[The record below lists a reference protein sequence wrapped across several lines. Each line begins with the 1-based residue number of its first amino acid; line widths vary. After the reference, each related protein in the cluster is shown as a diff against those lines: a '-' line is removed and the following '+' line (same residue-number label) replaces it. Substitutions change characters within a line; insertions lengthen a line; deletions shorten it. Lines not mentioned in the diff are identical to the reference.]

1 MTRTLYWVCICC
13 GIWACWHNSWA
24 QNSGALV
31 PLEQVMSARIPR
43 QYTIADVEVKGAHF
57 FDKNLVLSLAH
68 LNIGKKI
75 TLPGGS
81 EISKGISNL
90 WRQRI
95 FENVQVYLL
104 KVEERSVFLR
114 IDVQE
119 KPRLSRII
127 YKGVR
132 KGEQE
137 ELNPK
142 FSGYKSKIFTSQTQR
157 NVHEQLRKFYGE
169 KGFLNPSITL
179 ETRPDSVYNNSVILV
194 IKLDRGNKNKIE
206 NIEFFNNHAL
216 SNYELRLSFSE
227 TKVLPRLSLFSDSR
241 RFIYGKLKR
250 NSFVNFIKQGV
261 FLSPSRTLKFIDPYF
276 RWNIFA
282 GAKFNQAKYQQ
293 DKEKLIETYN
303 SIGYRDAR
311 ISKDTVYLNAKK
323 RLNIEVKVDE
333 GRKYYFGDISFHGN
347 TKYSD
352 SVLRMIL
359 GIKKGDVYDMNLLY
373 SKIGKR
379 QTPEGGEDIG
389 SLYLDDGYLFFRADP
404 IEKRIYGDTIDYE
417 IRIVEGPQATIKNV
431 NIVGN
436 EKTKDFV
443 IRRELRT
450 FPGDKFS
457 RSALIRSQRELANLK
472 FFNPEKIGIV
482 PTPNMEDGTV
492 DITYSVEEKSADQLE
507 LAAGYSQLIG
517 FTGTAGITFNNF
529 AIRDIFKRQA
539 WKPIPAGDGEQLS
552 LRVQSN
558 GPSYV
563 SGSLG
568 FVEPWIGNKRRITLS
583 VNGAYTFYGS
593 LFDPR
598 TGQVN
603 FNNTGFSNMRIFSSG
618 VALGKQVKWPDDY
631 FTISAGV
638 NFVQYYLKN
647 YALFPQFSN
656 GVSTNINLKLSI
668 SRVSI
673 DQALFPHSGS
683 SINFTAQYTP
693 PYSAFSSV
701 GQINPFSFI
710 EYQKYKLFM
719 DWYIPITKPL
729 GVDKNRQLILKLSA
743 KYGYITHY
751 KANVPLSPF
760 ERFQLGDEGL
770 FNQGNFLG
778 FDIIAQRGYYVYD
791 NSNPKINPQQQA
803 TTNFFSLF
811 NKYVAELRYPITTN
825 PSATIFGMAYFEAA
839 NGWHSFKDYNP
850 LNLRRS
856 VGVGVRFFLPALGM
870 LGFDYALG
878 IDRIQTGRPLGD
890 AFRFHFIL
898 GFEPD

>member
-1 MTRTLYWVCICC
+1 
-13 GIWACWHNSWA
+13 
-24 QNSGALV
+24 
-31 PLEQVMSARIPR
+31 MSARIPR

-114 IDVQE
+114 IEVQE

-157 NVHEQLRKFYGE
+157 NIHEQLRKFYGE

-194 IKLDRGNKNKIE
+194 IKLDRGSKNKIE
-206 NIEFFNNHAL
+206 NIEFFNNQAL
-216 SNYELRLSFSE
+216 SSYELRASFSE

-241 RFIYGKLKR
+241 RFLYGKLKR
-250 NSFVNFIKQGV
+250 NSFVNFIKQGI

-303 SIGYRDAR
+303 SVGYRDAR
-311 ISKDTVYLNAKK
+311 IAKDTVYLNAKK

-359 GIKKGDVYDMNLLY
+359 GIKKGDVYDMDLLY

-656 GVSTNINLKLSI
+656 GVSTNINLRLSV

-878 IDRIQTGRPLGD
+878 IDRIQAGRPLGD

>member
-1 MTRTLYWVCICC
+1 MVSLENIL
-13 GIWACWHNSWA
+13 NS
-24 QNSGALV
+24 
-31 PLEQVMSARIPR
+31 RIPR
-43 QYTIADVEVKGAHF
+43 QYTIADVQVNGARF
-57 FDKNLVLSLAH
+57 FDKNLLLSLAH

-90 WRQRI
+90 WRQKV
-95 FENVQVYLL
+95 FENVHVYLV
-104 KVEERSVFLR
+104 KVEERSVFLQ
-114 IDVQE
+114 IDVEE

-142 FSGYKSKIFTSQTQR
+142 FTQYKSKIFTLQTRR
-157 NVHEQLRKFYGE
+157 NIYEQLRKYYGD
-169 KGFLNPSITL
+169 KGFLNPSISL
-179 ETRPDSVYNNSVILV
+179 ETVADSVYDNSIILL
-194 IKLDRGNKNKIE
+194 IKLNRGNKNKIE
-206 NIEFFNNHAL
+206 NIVFFNNQAL
-216 SNYELRLSFSE
+216 TNYELRSSFSE
-227 TKVLPRLSLFSDSR
+227 TKVLPRFSLFSDENN
-241 RFIYGKLKR
+241 FLLGKLK
-250 NSFVNFIKQGV
+250 NPPLLDFFQKGI
-261 FLSPSRTLKFIDPYF
+261 FLSPSRSLKFFDPYF

-282 GAKFNQAKYQQ
+282 GAKFNQEKYFQ
-293 DKEKLIETYN
+293 DKEKLLELYN

-311 ISKDTVYLNAKK
+311 IKQDTVYLNDKE
-323 RLNIEVKVDE
+323 RLNIELLIEE
-333 GRKYYFGDISFHGN
+333 GRRYYFGDISFHGN

-352 SVLRMIL
+352 SILRLVL
-359 GIKKGDVYDMNLLY
+359 GINKGDIYDMNLLY

-379 QTPEGGEDIG
+379 QSAEGGDDIG
-389 SLYLDDGYLFFRADP
+389 ALYLDDGYLFFRADP

-417 IRIVEGPQATIKNV
+417 IRIIEGPQATIKNV

-472 FFNPEKIGIV
+472 FFNPEKIGII
-482 PTPNMEDGTV
+482 PTPNIEDGTV

-552 LRVQSN
+552 LRIQSN

-563 SGSLG
+563 SGNLG
-568 FVEPWIGNKRRITLS
+568 FVEPWIGKKRRITLS

-593 LFDPR
+593 LFDP
-598 TGQVN
+598 
-603 FNNTGFSNMRIFSSG
+603 NTGRINLNNVGVSNLRIFSSG
-618 VALGKQVKWPDDY
+618 VALGKQIKWPDDY
-631 FTISAGV
+631 FTISAGM

-647 YALFPQFSN
+647 YSLFPQFSN
-656 GVSTNINLKLSI
+656 GVSTNINFRFNV

-683 SINFTAQYTP
+683 SIVFTAQYTP
-693 PYSAFSSV
+693 PYLLFSSDKTR
-701 GQINPFSFI
+701 NPYNFI

-719 DWYIPITKPL
+719 DWYVPLTKPL
-729 GVDKNRQLILKLSA
+729 GVDKNRQLVLKLA
-743 KYGYITHY
+743 IKYGYITNY
-751 KANVPLSPF
+751 NADIPLSPF

-778 FDIIAQRGYYVYD
+778 FDIIAQRGYFVYD
-791 NSNPKINPQQQA
+791 NSNPKINPQQQT
-803 TTNFFSLF
+803 TTNFFTLF

-825 PSATIFGMAYFEAA
+825 PSATIFGMAYLEAA
-839 NGWHSFKDYNP
+839 NGWYSFRDYNP

-878 IDRIQTGRPLGD
+878 IDRIVHGQSLSD